1 MWTTP
6 ELTIRELDHRTSD
19 GIGVT
24 LLWNARTNRVSI
36 AVVDERSGETF
47 QLDVPGAD
55 ALYAFNH
62 PYAYIG
68 SEMAD
73 SALAA

>member
-1 MWTTP
+1 M
-6 ELTIRELDHRTSD
+6 
-19 GIGVT
+19 
-24 LLWNARTNRVSI
+24 SI

-73 SALAA
+73 RALAA